1 MTAPDLRALFLQG
14 MSRAAATVNV
24 VTTDGAAG
32 RAGVTV
38 SAMSSVSADGDGE
51 GGGPTMLVCVHHL
64 SPAAPLIIENGCFC
78 ANVLADDQSDI
89 SDRFAGRI
97 PSETKFDG
105 ADWTAMRT
113 GAPRVVDPLAAFDCK
128 VVSSERVGTH
138 HVFIGE
144 VQDIFCAE
152 TGSPLIFANR
162 GYNAA
167 VALGPGPE
175 GREAAGSLSVGA
187 LHTFGP
193 DLLPGVLKGLVDEVG
208 WVDLE
213 IYEGDQEKLARQLRA
228 GEIDVAFL
236 YDIQLGRGINAIPI
250 RDLHPYVLMAEDH
263 PLAGRDSLSLAELAT
278 HWMVL
283 LESPPSR
290 DYFLGL
296 FDGVAEPKVGYRA
309 RTFEMARGLV
319 ANGLGYTILATR
331 PAASIAYDG
340 KPLVTRPIRDVVA
353 PSRLVLAQRE
363 GATQSRLT
371 ETFILHCIE
380 TFGLDTD

>member
-1 MTAPDLRALFLQG
+1 MPGDLRARFLEG

-51 GGGPTMLVCVHHL
+51 GGGPTMLVCVHHM
-64 SPAAPLIIENGCFC
+64 SPAAETIIANGCFC

-105 ADWTAMRT
+105 VDWTAMTT
-113 GAPRVVDPLAAFDCK
+113 GAPRVVDPLAAFDCR

-144 VQDIFCAE
+144 VRDIFTAD

-193 DLLPGVLKGLVDEVG
+193 DLLPGVLKSLVEEVG

-236 YDIQLGRGINAIPI
+236 YDIQLGRGITSIPV
-250 RDLHPYVLMAEDH
+250 RDLTPYALMAEDH
-263 PLAGRDSLSLAELAT
+263 SLAGQDDVSLTELAAQ
-278 HWMVL
+278 WMVL
-283 LESPPSR
+283 LESPPSQ
-290 DYFLGL
+290 DYFLSL
-296 FDGVAEPKVGYRA
+296 FDGIAEPKVGYRA
-309 RTFEMARGLV
+309 RTFEMLRGLV
-319 ANGLGYTILATR
+319 ANGLGYSILSTK
-331 PAASIAYDG
+331 PAADIAYDG
-340 KPLVTRPIRDVVA
+340 KRIVTRPIREPVA
-353 PSRLVLAQRE
+353 PSRLVMAQRE
-363 GATQSRLT
+363 GAAQSALT
-371 ETFILHCIE
+371 ETFLLHCIE